1 MEINNFVTTDFLAS
15 FTGTLFVVEL
25 MVFVTKN
32 LPIIKKVRTRFYTFI
47 LALSHIIIMGF
58 VTKTATQTVVYY
70 YGVIINSL
78 IVTVMLCGGYD
89 IIIDKVYSVTNTNS
103 KEVADNSTTT
113 TKSVTSINV
122 EKDED
127 DSNKAN

>member
-1 MEINNFVTTDFLAS
+1 
-15 FTGTLFVVEL
+15 
-25 MVFVTKN
+25 
-32 LPIIKKVRTRFYTFI
+32 
-47 LALSHIIIMGF
+47 
-58 VTKTATQTVVYY
+58 
-70 YGVIINSL
+70 
-78 IVTVMLCGGYD
+78 MLCGGYD

-113 TKSVTSINV
+113 TKSVTSSNV